1 MIYQPTLPGMTAESS
16 IVVEV
21 IEVDFE
27 RGLAVVLAPVGSD
40 SLANV
45 FRREA
50 GEPEIRVVQRT
61 VPRSSLRPIS
71 G

>member
-1 MIYQPTLPGMTAESS
+1 MIYQPTLPGMTSESS
-16 IVVEV
+16 VVVEV

-45 FRREA
+45 FR
-50 GEPEIRVVQRT
+50 VVQRT